1 MAAVSCVGHIPSALP
16 PRTGQ
21 MRCTKTLCSGE
32 EYVKYNSHPL
42 FRCNTYFGVDGVF
55 LYDLLNIPKSAGAIF
70 RR

>member
-1 MAAVSCVGHIPSALP
+1 
-16 PRTGQ
+16 

-55 LYDLLNIPKSAGAIF
+55 LYDLLNIPKSAGAIC